1 MVVSPPPFLVF
12 IHDPPTIVWSLSLL
26 LFRSS
31 LFFCMQKSQRFIIF
45 SFCLLAVACRNVT
58 SCENSSHFIYP
69 HSLHT
74 LCNLIRRQQ
83 QKRWSFLIELLNWS
97 LLRFELQAVKVSL
110 CVFFDELVHNY
121 LFNIN
126 LDLIYTTNAL
136 LPVVTSIFIQVYFFN
151 QDTIHH
157 KLKLMMMMSLSR
169 FLLMF
174 SSFSAL
180 KNYLYFVL
188 FVIHDFFAF

>member
-1 MVVSPPPFLVF
+1 MVVSPPLFLVF
-12 IHDPPTIVWSLSLL
+12 IHDPPDHSLVVVIIAISFLVV
-26 LFRSS
+26 
-31 LFFCMQKSQRFIIF
+31 FCMQKSQRFIIF
-45 SFCLLAVACRNVT
+45 SFCLLVVACRNVT

-110 CVFFDELVHNY
+110 CVIFDELVHNY

-174 SSFSAL
+174 FLVFRTQELSIFC
-180 KNYLYFVL
+180 FVCYT
-188 FVIHDFFAF
+188 